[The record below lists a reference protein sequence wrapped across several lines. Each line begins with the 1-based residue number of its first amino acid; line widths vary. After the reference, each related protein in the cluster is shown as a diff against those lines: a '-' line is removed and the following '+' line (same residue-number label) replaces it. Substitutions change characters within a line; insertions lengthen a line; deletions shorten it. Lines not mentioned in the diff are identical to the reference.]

1 MRVVES
7 INSALHNLME
17 TNPLLVVLGE
27 DILDPYGGAFKVT
40 KGLSSAFQDRVWTTP
55 ISEGGIV
62 GMAAGMALKGRP
74 VIVELMFGDF
84 IALAADQII
93 NHAAKF
99 RWMYNDQVEVPVIIR
114 APMGGRRGYGP
125 THSQSLEKHFC
136 GVPGLT
142 VFATH
147 EFANPGA
154 LLHRAFNARSPH
166 LIIENKV
173 MYARPVLGPA
183 ALPHQLDPDVVI
195 VTYGGCV
202 EHAVAAANLLA
213 DEDEILVTV
222 VAVEQLSPFPYEDIR
237 AQVGSCTRVV
247 AVEEGSPG
255 WGFGSECARA
265 LIGRVTHF
273 KTLAGPDHP
282 IPSSREWENDLL
294 PGVSDIQA
302 ACIDVFSG
310 RIELS

>member
-7 INSALHNLME
+7 INGALHNLME

-62 GMAAGMALKGRP
+62 GMAAGLALKGRP

-142 VFATH
+142 VLATH

>member
-7 INSALHNLME
+7 INRALHDLMGAD
-17 TNPLLVVLGE
+17 LRLVILGE
-27 DILDPYGGAFKVT
+27 DVLDPYGGAFKVT
-40 KGLSSAFQDRVWTTP
+40 KGLSSAYKDRVWTTP

-62 GMAAGMALKGRP
+62 GMAAGMAIKGRP

-93 NHAAKF
+93 NHVAKF

-142 VFATH
+142 VLATH
-147 EFANPGA
+147 EYADPGT
-154 LLHRAFNARSPH
+154 LLHRAFASRSPH

-173 MYARPVLGPA
+173 MYSRPVLGPD
-183 ALPHQLDPDVVI
+183 ALPHPADADVVI
-195 VTYGGCV
+195 LTYGGCV
-202 EHAVAAANLLA
+202 EHAVAAAKKLA
-213 DEDEILVTV
+213 QEEEIATTV
-222 VAVEQLSPFPYEDIR
+222 VAVEQLSPFPGDDVR
-237 AQVGSCTRVV
+237 SQVGNCTRVV

-255 WGFGSECARA
+255 WGFASECARA
-265 LIGRVTHF
+265 LIGRVKHF
-273 KTLAGPDHP
+273 SALTGPDHP
-282 IPSSREWENDLL
+282 IPSSRDWEDDLL
-294 PGVSDIQA
+294 PGVNAIQA
-302 ACIDVFSG
+302 ACIDLFQKG
-310 RIELS
+310 

>member
-7 INSALHNLME
+7 INRALHDLMGAD
-17 TNPLLVVLGE
+17 LRLVILGE
-27 DILDPYGGAFKVT
+27 DVLDPYGGAFKVT
-40 KGLSSAFQDRVWTTP
+40 KGLSSAYKDRVWTTP

-62 GMAAGMALKGRP
+62 GMAAGMAIKGRP

-93 NHAAKF
+93 NHVAKF

-142 VFATH
+142 VLATH
-147 EFANPGA
+147 EYADPGT
-154 LLHRAFNARSPH
+154 LLHRAFASRSPH

-173 MYARPVLGPA
+173 MYSRPVLGPD
-183 ALPHQLDPDVVI
+183 ALPRPADADVVI
-195 VTYGGCV
+195 LTYGGCV
-202 EHAVAAANLLA
+202 EHAVAAAKKLA
-213 DEDEILVTV
+213 QEEEIATTV
-222 VAVEQLSPFPYEDIR
+222 VAVEQLSPFPGEDVR
-237 AQVGSCTRVV
+237 SQVGTCTRVV

-255 WGFGSECARA
+255 WGFASECARA
-265 LIGRVTHF
+265 LIGRVKHF
-273 KTLAGPDHP
+273 SALTGPDHP
-282 IPSSREWENDLL
+282 IPSSRDWEDDLL
-294 PGVSDIQA
+294 PGVNAIQA
-302 ACIDVFSG
+302 ACIDLFQKG
-310 RIELS
+310 

>member
-7 INSALHNLME
+7 INRALHDLME
-17 TNPLLVVLGE
+17 ANPRLMILGE

-40 KGLSSAFQDRVWTTP
+40 KGLSSAHPDRVWTTP

-62 GMAAGMALKGRP
+62 GMATGLALKGSP

-99 RWMYNDQVEVPVIIR
+99 RWMYNDQVEVPIIIR

-142 VFATH
+142 VLATH
-147 EFANPGA
+147 EYADPGA
-154 LLHRAFNARSPH
+154 LLHRAFAARSPH

-173 MYARPVLGPA
+173 MYARPVLGTP
-183 ALPHQLDPDVVI
+183 ALPRPPDADIVI
-195 VTYGGCV
+195 LTYGGCV
-202 EHAVAAANLLA
+202 EHAVAAASKLA
-213 DEDEILVTV
+213 TEEEIATRV
-222 VAVEQLSPFPYEDIR
+222 VAVEQLSPFPYEDVR
-237 AQVGSCTRVV
+237 DQVGNCTRVLS
-247 AVEEGSPG
+247 VEEGSPG

-265 LIGRVTHF
+265 LIGRVKHF
-273 KTLAGPDHP
+273 SGLTGPDHP
-282 IPSSREWENDLL
+282 IPSSREWEDDVL
-294 PGVSDIQA
+294 PGVSAIQA
-302 ACIDVFSG
+302 ACIDLYKKG
-310 RIELS
+310 

>member
-7 INSALHNLME
+7 INRALHDLME
-17 TNPLLVVLGE
+17 ADLRLVVMGE
-27 DILDPYGGAFKVT
+27 DVLDPYGGAFKVT
-40 KGLSSAFQDRVWTTP
+40 KGLSTAYQDRVWTTP

-62 GMAAGMALKGRP
+62 GMATGMALKGRP

-99 RWMYNDQVEVPVIIR
+99 RWMYNDQVEVPIIIR

-142 VFATH
+142 VSATH
-147 EFANPGA
+147 EYADPGA
-154 LLHRAFNARSPH
+154 LLHRALASRSPH

-173 MYARPVLGPA
+173 MYSRPVFGAA
-183 ALPHQLDPDVVI
+183 ALPRPPDADIVI
-195 VTYGGCV
+195 LTYGGCV
-202 EHAVAAANLLA
+202 EHAVAAAKKLV
-213 DEDEILVTV
+213 EEEEIATTV
-222 VAVEQLSPFPYEDIR
+222 VAVEQLSPFPCEDVR
-237 AQVGSCTRVV
+237 SQVGRCSRVV

-255 WGFGSECARA
+255 WGFASECARA
-265 LIGRVTHF
+265 LIGRVRHF
-273 KTLAGPDHP
+273 SALAGPDHP
-282 IPSSREWENDLL
+282 IPSSREWEDDLL
-294 PGVSDIQA
+294 PGVDAIQA
-302 ACIDVFSG
+302 ACIDLFKKG
-310 RIELS
+310 

>member
-7 INSALHNLME
+7 INRALHDLME
-17 TNPLLVVLGE
+17 ANPRLMILGE

-40 KGLSSAFQDRVWTTP
+40 KGLSSAHPDRVWTTP

-62 GMAAGMALKGRP
+62 GMATGLALKGSP

-99 RWMYNDQVEVPVIIR
+99 RWMYNDQVEVPIIIR

-142 VFATH
+142 VLATH
-147 EFANPGA
+147 EYADPGA
-154 LLHRAFNARSPH
+154 LLHRAYAARSPH

-173 MYARPVLGPA
+173 MYARPVLGTP
-183 ALPHQLDPDVVI
+183 ALPRPPDADIVI
-195 VTYGGCV
+195 LSYGGCV
-202 EHAVAAANLLA
+202 EHAVAAASKLA
-213 DEDEILVTV
+213 TEEEIATSV
-222 VAVEQLSPFPYEDIR
+222 VAVEQLSPFPYEDVR
-237 AQVGSCTRVV
+237 DQVGNCNRVLS
-247 AVEEGSPG
+247 VEEGTPG

-265 LIGRVTHF
+265 LIGRVKHF
-273 KTLAGPDHP
+273 SELTGPDHP
-282 IPSSREWENDLL
+282 IPSSREWEDDVL
-294 PGVSDIQA
+294 PGVSAIQA
-302 ACIDVFSG
+302 ACIDLYKKG
-310 RIELS
+310 

>member
-7 INSALHNLME
+7 INRALHDLMGAD
-17 TNPLLVVLGE
+17 LRLVILGE
-27 DILDPYGGAFKVT
+27 DVLDPYGGAFKVT
-40 KGLSSAFQDRVWTTP
+40 KGLSSAYKDRVWTTP

-62 GMAAGMALKGRP
+62 GMAAGMAIKGRP

-93 NHAAKF
+93 NHVAKF

-142 VFATH
+142 VLATH
-147 EFANPGA
+147 EYADPGT
-154 LLHRAFNARSPH
+154 LLHRAFASRSPH

-173 MYARPVLGPA
+173 MYSRPVLGPD
-183 ALPHQLDPDVVI
+183 ALPRPADADVVI
-195 VTYGGCV
+195 LTYGGCV
-202 EHAVAAANLLA
+202 EHAVAAAKKLA
-213 DEDEILVTV
+213 QEEEIATTV
-222 VAVEQLSPFPYEDIR
+222 VAVEQLSPFPGDEVR
-237 AQVGSCTRVV
+237 SQVGNCTRVV

-255 WGFGSECARA
+255 WGFASECARA
-265 LIGRVTHF
+265 LIGRVRHF
-273 KTLAGPDHP
+273 SALTGPDHP
-282 IPSSREWENDLL
+282 IPSSRDWEDDLL
-294 PGVSDIQA
+294 PGVNAIQA
-302 ACIDVFSG
+302 ACI
-310 RIELS
+310 ELFQKG

>member
-7 INSALHNLME
+7 INRALHDLME
-17 TNPLLVVLGE
+17 TDLRLVILGE

-40 KGLSSAFQDRVWTTP
+40 KGLSSAYQDRVWTTP

-62 GMAAGMALKGRP
+62 GMATGLALKGRP

-99 RWMYNDQVEVPVIIR
+99 RWMYNDQVEVPIIIR

-147 EFANPGA
+147 EYADPGA
-154 LLHRAFNARSPH
+154 LLHRALASRSPH

-173 MYARPVLGPA
+173 MYSRPVFGAA
-183 ALPHQLDPDVVI
+183 ALPRPPDADIVI
-195 VTYGGCV
+195 LTYGGCV
-202 EHAVAAANLLA
+202 EHAVAAANKLA
-213 DEDEILVTV
+213 EEEEIATTV
-222 VAVEQLSPFPYEDIR
+222 VAVEQLSPFPGEDVLS
-237 AQVGSCTRVV
+237 QVGNCSRVV

-255 WGFGSECARA
+255 WGFASECARA
-265 LIGRVTHF
+265 LIGRVKHF
-273 KTLAGPDHP
+273 SALAGPDHP
-282 IPSSREWENDLL
+282 IPSSREWEDDLL
-294 PGVSDIQA
+294 PGVDAIQA
-302 ACIDVFSG
+302 ACIDLFKKG
-310 RIELS
+310 

>member
-7 INSALHNLME
+7 INRALHDLMGAD
-17 TNPLLVVLGE
+17 LRLVILGE
-27 DILDPYGGAFKVT
+27 DVLDPYGGAFKVT
-40 KGLSSAFQDRVWTTP
+40 KGLSSAYKDRVWTTP

-62 GMAAGMALKGRP
+62 GMAAGMAIKGRP

-93 NHAAKF
+93 NHVAKF

-142 VFATH
+142 VLATH
-147 EFANPGA
+147 EYADPGT
-154 LLHRAFNARSPH
+154 LLHRAFASRSPH

-173 MYARPVLGPA
+173 MYSRPVLGPD
-183 ALPHQLDPDVVI
+183 ALPRPADADVVI
-195 VTYGGCV
+195 LTYGGCV
-202 EHAVAAANLLA
+202 EHAVAAAKKLA
-213 DEDEILVTV
+213 QEEEIATTV
-222 VAVEQLSPFPYEDIR
+222 VAVEQLSPFPGDEVR
-237 AQVGSCTRVV
+237 SQVGNCTRVV

-255 WGFGSECARA
+255 WGFASECARA
-265 LIGRVTHF
+265 LIGRVRHF
-273 KTLAGPDHP
+273 SALTGPDHP
-282 IPSSREWENDLL
+282 IPSSRDWEDDLL
-294 PGVSDIQA
+294 PGVNAIQA
-302 ACIDVFSG
+302 ACIDLFQKG
-310 RIELS
+310 

>member
-7 INSALHNLME
+7 INRALHTLME
-17 TNPLLVVLGE
+17 TDPRLLVIGE

-40 KGLSSAFQDRVWTTP
+40 KGLSTAYQDRVWTTP

-62 GMAAGMALKGRP
+62 GMATGLALKGRP

-142 VFATH
+142 VLATH
-147 EFANPGA
+147 EYADPGA
-154 LLHRAFNARSPH
+154 LLHRAFAARSPH

-173 MYARPVLGPA
+173 MYARPVLGPT
-183 ALPHQLDPDVVI
+183 ALPRQLDADVVI

-202 EHAVAAANLLA
+202 EHAVAAATKLA
-213 DEDEILVTV
+213 EEEEIAITV

-237 AQVGSCTRVV
+237 AQVGKCTRVV

-265 LIGRVTHF
+265 LIGHVTHF
-273 KTLAGPDHP
+273 STLSGPNHP
-282 IPSSREWENDLL
+282 IPSSREWEDDVL

-302 ACIDVFSG
+302 ACIDVFSK
-310 RIELS
+310 RTQL

>member
-7 INSALHNLME
+7 INRALHDLME
-17 TNPLLVVLGE
+17 ANPRLMIMGE
-27 DILDPYGGAFKVT
+27 DVLDPYGGAFKVT
-40 KGLSSAFQDRVWTTP
+40 KGLSTAYQDRVWTTP

-62 GMAAGMALKGRP
+62 GMATGMALKGKP

-142 VFATH
+142 VLAAH
-147 EFANPGA
+147 EFADPGM
-154 LLHRAFNARSPH
+154 LLHRAFAARSPH

-173 MYARPVLGPA
+173 MYARPVLGAA
-183 ALPHQLDPDVVI
+183 ALPSPADADIAI

-202 EHAVAAANLLA
+202 EHAVAAANKLA
-213 DEDEILVTV
+213 AEEEIATTV
-222 VAVEQLSPFPYEDIR
+222 VAVEQLSPFPDEDIR
-237 AQVGSCTRVV
+237 RQVGNCTRVL
-247 AVEEGSPG
+247 ALEEGTPG

-265 LIGRVTHF
+265 LIGKVKHF
-273 KTLAGPDHP
+273 SALTGPDHP
-282 IPSSREWENDLL
+282 IPSSREWEDDVL
-294 PGVSDIQA
+294 PGVSAIQA
-302 ACIDVFSG
+302 ACIDLFRKG
-310 RIELS
+310 

>member
-1 MRVVES
+1 MRVVEL
-7 INSALHNLME
+7 INHALHTLME
-17 TNPLLVVLGE
+17 SDPRLIVLGE

-40 KGLSSAFQDRVWTTP
+40 KGLSSTYPDRVWTTP

-62 GMAAGMALKGRP
+62 GMATGLALKGKP

-99 RWMYNDQVEVPVIIR
+99 RWMYNEQVEVPVIIR

-142 VFATH
+142 VLATH
-147 EFANPGA
+147 EYADPGK
-154 LLHRAFNARSPH
+154 LLHRALAARSPH

-173 MYARPVLGPA
+173 MYARPVLGPT
-183 ALPHQLDPDVVI
+183 ALPRPANADVAV

-202 EHAVAAANLLA
+202 EHAVAAANRLA
-213 DEDEILVTV
+213 EEEEIAVTV
-222 VAVEQLSPFPYEDIR
+222 VAVEQLSPFPDEDVR
-237 AQVGSCTRVV
+237 AAVGKCTRVV
-247 AVEEGSPG
+247 AVEEGPSG

-265 LIGRVTHF
+265 LIGRVSHF
-273 KTLAGPDHP
+273 SALAGPDHP
-282 IPSSREWENDLL
+282 IPSSREWEDDVL
-294 PGVSDIQA
+294 PGVVAIQA
-302 ACIDVFSG
+302 ACIDVFSKG
-310 RIELS
+310 TGV